1 MKSLLLIM
9 LFSLGTMSTTQA
21 VPFKLLNPGMKSI
34 PLIIPGVMNPNL
46 SPMSSSGV
54 NLKVGQEILFKYNGK
69 REVLLVVTEDLADTK
84 LNVKELLQNRIK
96 EINSAKKKKGKK
108 GSCDKY

>member
-1 MKSLLLIM
+1 
-9 LFSLGTMSTTQA
+9 
-21 VPFKLLNPGMKSI
+21 MKSI

-54 NLKVGQEILFKYNGK
+54 DLKVGQKILFKYKGK

-84 LNVKELLQNRIK
+84 LNVKELLKKRIK
-96 EINSAKKKKGKK
+96 ELDNKKKKKQK
-108 GSCDKY
+108 SDCEKY